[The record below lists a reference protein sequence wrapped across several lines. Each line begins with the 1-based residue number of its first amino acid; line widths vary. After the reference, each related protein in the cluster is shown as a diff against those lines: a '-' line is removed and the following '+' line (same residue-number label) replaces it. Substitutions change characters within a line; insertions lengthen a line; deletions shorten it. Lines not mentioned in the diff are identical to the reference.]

1 MASSFGR
8 YTGGIQPI
16 QGINEFGAQQAA
28 GIERTLG
35 GLGDNIAEGIKQY
48 AKNKDTD
55 DAAIQE
61 LDSSAAEIARF
72 AQSVQDLP
80 EFGGFSEE
88 LNAKSEEILKARTG
102 NRGAKLSA
110 ASNARNY
117 INKIGDSL
125 NFYRGIQGIRE
136 QRTFN
141 EGNSLPIPAGEE
153 YQSDRLM
160 SSKNFYS
167 WNNKKT
173 EVQNLQGLTGKYNEL
188 KSRYPNLRFRPID
201 EFINEWTANNVY
213 AQDPNNSKTGTIDG
227 FSVQDDST
235 SPVRKDDDS
244 VPRHPITGVK
254 IITPEMLGMPA
265 SEPSVTRNPSKGSML
280 GQRAPAVQIPTK
292 EIKPP
297 LVPVPESLRPAPR
310 VQEQTP
316 PPEQN
321 PVEAADSESDLGYTR
336 ESTSLIPKPA
346 VRLPAP
352 AAKSPIAIP
361 VPVATPAALPA
372 PPSVA
377 TAPPVPVP
385 EPLLPPEYYV
395 TATEAPPVPVPES
408 LPAPAAKKPVYSG
421 HADGNNN
428 EIKPI
433 GTPTYVTK
441 KGEVLMN
448 IAGRKGIT
456 IARLAKANG
465 LWGHHGLFKDGEK
478 LYIPPTEEENLAVDR
493 NKESLEPITGE
504 NSSSGDYE
512 EEQQISEEEAN
523 GGTPP
528 VKLSANAM
536 GEQQAAT
543 AISKTMAF
551 HAKNNGETY
560 SNLVKVIDG
569 MTKKVNAD
577 DFSEF
582 TNSSYDNWKLTQPEY
597 YGGIVRPLEIIG
609 EAGAEIYGGKLLGKL
624 GSKLMPAAKPIQ
636 KRISEFNSS
645 SADAT
650 RPLLKGVQK
659 ELSKSEM
666 LAQGI
671 DKFLTPQSIAKNATN
686 FVIGSRALHNTVD
699 YIAHPDAALDPSIAL
714 YNRLHGGKQFID
726 PDTGM
731 GIGFTSLGDSP
742 IYKNYDSVVQRAR
755 GILAKSMGSNANA
768 FFSQDFS
775 AMSPFQRNV
784 AKMKILP
791 ALEAAKLEAQKEADA
806 HNARYE
812 SLRIQTPEEQLAL
825 ARATSNSKIIDPQ
838 QVLLN
843 ETFYTKQD
851 FGNTEIEAAKQ
862 IESLPQTAQARR
874 QQVMEFVKS
883 RLGYVPLG
891 FNDMYKKEHPE
902 ESLQFY
908 QHPQLGAFYT
918 DGGKEGWKPVPV
930 AKNGITQKDI
940 AEAKAVTFGTPTAN
954 GFQGEEFIKGSGYKL
969 SGIGAFGTPTDASA
983 FRESYRKL
991 INAKVA
997 VKQLDAINE
1006 KLGRSWNPT
1015 DWGKSAYLVSNLIA
1029 QMRVSLIGAGS
1040 VSDFEQKLLK
1050 ELIQNPTDFF
1060 SLQSTT
1066 RSKYKTIADKL
1077 NLDLETLPQS
1087 HGLTVEVMKDRK
1099 EQTANLRE
1107 MLRQRESDAGYQK
1120 LTNNGRGIGAYSK
1133 LSPEELDAEQLRM
1146 DTEQSMRVQS
1156 PQR

>member
-35 GLGDNIAEGIKQY
+35 GLGDNIAESIKQY
-48 AKNKDTD
+48 AKNRDMD
-55 DAAIQE
+55 DAATQE

-72 AQSVQDLP
+72 AQSIQDIP
-80 EFGGFSEE
+80 EFGSFSEE

-117 INKIGDSL
+117 TSKIGDSL

-136 QRTFN
+136 QRAFN
-141 EGNSLPIPAGEE
+141 EGNSLPIPAAEE

-167 WNNKKT
+167 WDNKKT
-173 EVQNLQGLTGKYNEL
+173 EAQNLQGLTGKYNEL

-201 EFINEWTANNVY
+201 EFINEWTANNVF
-213 AQDPNNSKTGTIDG
+213 AQDPNNSKIGTIDG
-227 FSVQDDST
+227 FSVQNDSS

-244 VPRHPITGVK
+244 IPRHPFTKVK

-265 SEPSVTRNPSKGSML
+265 SEPSVTRNPSRGSML
-280 GQRAPAVQIPTK
+280 RQKAPVVQAPVVQAPAARVAPAPTL
-292 EIKPP
+292 I
-297 LVPVPESLRPAPR
+297 PESLRPAPKTL
-310 VQEQTP
+310 EQAP
-316 PPEQN
+316 APEQN
-321 PVEAADSESDLGYTR
+321 PVEAADSEGDLGYTR
-336 ESTSLIPKPA
+336 EPTPLIPKPA
-346 VRLPAP
+346 IRQAPAP
-352 AAKSPIAIP
+352 ALAAK
-361 VPVATPAALPA
+361 VAPAASP
-372 PPSVA
+372 VA
-377 TAPPVPVP
+377 TAPSAPVP
-385 EPLLPPEYYV
+385 EIQLPPEYYV
-395 TATEAPPVPVPES
+395 TATEAPSAPVPES
-408 LPAPAAKKPVYSG
+408 LPAPAAKKQPAPAAQETQSR
-421 HADGNNN
+421 
-428 EIKPI
+428 IKPDIQDFVPI
-433 GTPTYVTK
+433 GKPTYTTL
-441 KGEVLMN
+441 KGDSSMV
-448 IAGRKGIT
+448 IARKNGIT
-456 IARLAKANG
+456 IKRLMDANG
-465 LWGHHGLFKDGEK
+465 LYLHRNLMKGGEK
-478 LYIPPTEEENLAVDR
+478 LYIPPTVEENNAVDR
-493 NKESLEPITGE
+493 DANSLISLDGDAGESG
-504 NSSSGDYE
+504 SSDYE
-512 EEQQISEEEAN
+512 EAQISEEEAN

-528 VKLSANAM
+528 VKLSANAI
-536 GEQQAAT
+536 GEQKAASE
-543 AISKTMAF
+543 ISKTMAF
-551 HAKNNGETY
+551 HAKNNGEVY
-560 SNLVKVIDG
+560 GNLVKVIDG
-569 MTKKVNAD
+569 MTKKVNAG

-582 TNSSYDNWKLTQPEY
+582 TNSTYDNWKLTQPEY
-597 YGGIVRPLEIIG
+597 YGGVVRPLEIIG
-609 EAGAEIYGGKLLGKL
+609 EAGLEFYGGKLLGKL
-624 GSKLMPAAKPIQ
+624 GNKLMPASEVPL

-645 SADAT
+645 NADAT
-650 RPLLKGVQK
+650 RPLLKGIQK

-666 LAQGI
+666 LAQSI
-671 DKFLTPQSIAKNATN
+671 DNWKPNATN
-686 FVIGSRALHNTVD
+686 IVTGSRTLYNTVD
-699 YIAHPDAALDPSIAL
+699 FITHPDASLEPSIAL
-714 YNRLHGGKQFID
+714 YNRLHGGKHFID
-726 PDTGM
+726 PDTGK
-731 GIGFTSLGDSP
+731 GINALGDSP
-742 IYKNYDSVVQRAR
+742 VYQKYDSVVQKAR

-775 AMSPFQRNV
+775 DMTPYQRNV

-791 ALEAAKLEAQKEADA
+791 ALEAAKLDAQKEADA
-806 HNARYE
+806 HSARYE
-812 SLRIQTPEEQLAL
+812 SIRIKTPEEQLAL
-825 ARATSNSKIIDPQ
+825 ARAIGNSKIVDPQ

-843 ETFYTKQD
+843 PNAQEI
-851 FGNTEIEAAKQ
+851 GNTEIEVAQQ

-874 QQVMEFVKS
+874 QQVMGFIKN

-918 DGGKEGWKPVPV
+918 DGGKDGWKPVPV
-930 AKNGITQKDI
+930 VKNGITQKDI

-991 INAKVA
+991 INAKIA
-997 VKQLDAINE
+997 VKQLDVINE

-1015 DWGKSAYLVSNLIA
+1015 DWGQSAYLVSNLIA

-1050 ELIQNPTDFF
+1050 ELVQNPTDFF

-1066 RSKYKTIADKL
+1066 RSKYKTIIDKL
-1077 NLDLETLPQS
+1077 NLDLETLPQA
-1087 HGLTVEVMKDRK
+1087 HGLTVEVTKDRK
-1099 EQTANLRE
+1099 EQTAALRE

-1120 LTNNGRGIGAYSK
+1120 LTNNGRGVGAYSK
-1133 LSPEELDAEQLRM
+1133 LSPQELDAEQLKM
-1146 DTEQSMRVQS
+1146 DTEQSTRVQS